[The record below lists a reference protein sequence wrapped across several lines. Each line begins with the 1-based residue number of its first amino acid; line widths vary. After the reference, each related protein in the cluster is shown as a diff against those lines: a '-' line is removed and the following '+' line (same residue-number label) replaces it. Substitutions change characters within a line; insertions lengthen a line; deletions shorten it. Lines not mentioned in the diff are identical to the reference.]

1 MECFFARP
9 IDDEDEHSRNDGWEC
24 LISKT
29 LNKTKLNSNKEALKI
44 LFVHLLS

>member
-1 MECFFARP
+1 MTKMNTREMTAG
-9 IDDEDEHSRNDGWEC
+9 NV

-29 LNKTKLNSNKEALKI
+29 LNEIKLNSNKGALKI

>member
-1 MECFFARP
+1 MTKMNTLEMTAG
-9 IDDEDEHSRNDGWEC
+9 NA

>member
-1 MECFFARP
+1 MMKMNTREMTAGMF
-9 IDDEDEHSRNDGWEC
+9 
-24 LISKT
+24 LISNT